1 MLGAGLLEHMGQK
14 LLKREQLPHETAQRQ
29 RFDALLLEK
38 DVQAPVK
45 SIQLHADPMT
55 CQFA

>member
-14 LLKREQLPHETAQRQ
+14 LLKGEQQPQQTAHRQ
-29 RFDALLLEK
+29 RFDAVLLQI
-38 DVQAPVK
+38 DVQATVP
-45 SIQLHADPMT
+45 SIQLHTDAMA